1 MATGLGSRHA
11 EDRPGAVDALL
22 VLAGR
27 GELDA
32 PLIGRDLA
40 ELVGLG
46 TVKANRLADSARTAA
61 ATGAYATTWTLLAG
75 AIPALLARDAAPP
88 PGTGEL
94 PAVAAD
100 CVERCRPAA
109 PDPEGLAVQA
119 SRPGS
124 SRLVAQARRL
134 RIPGRGRRVGALRHP
149 GTGNLIDR

>member
-94 PAVAAD
+94 PA
-100 CVERCRPAA
+100 A

-124 SRLVAQARRL
+124 SRLVAQPRRL